1 MWLLLHQ
8 QCWWELAYFSI
19 WSFRQFHLRL
29 LSITGV
35 SVQDVT
41 GALVC
46 SRGTQ
51 LFLIYNCQVHR
62 AEHARPLPIKTTQTV
77 GSHTHM

>member
-1 MWLLLHQ
+1 MLVGVGLLLY
-8 QCWWELAYFSI
+8 LVFS
-19 WSFRQFHLRL
+19 SVPLKVTVH
-29 LSITGV
+29 TGV
-35 SVQDVT
+35 SVQRRDRCT
-41 GALVC
+41 C
-46 SRGTQ
+46 MQQGTQ